1 MRVLIAARFTPD
13 GPRPIGGVQSWSAT
27 VGAELR
33 LRGHDVVFWGPGSS
47 LAGMFDMG
55 IAANIGDTRP
65 ALRLCTQHVV
75 MCHGIIA
82 PEKPAARAVAFTS
95 EEVRDYWQGDG
106 PIIRQ
111 PIDLD
116 FWRPEPK
123 RRFRLVRFSYRNG
136 LDMVKS
142 IADDLGLEYTHLHDA
157 TQVQCRDILNEAA
170 CVLATGR
177 AALETMACGVPLVLV
192 DDRPYQGPLMHIG
205 SAEEWMKTNY
215 SGRQGITP
223 TVTNMIVE
231 IEKSMMF
238 GDLLKHVR
246 RHHDA
251 KEIVDQ
257 LLESVP

>member
-33 LRGHDVVFWGPGSS
+33 QRGHDVVFWGPGSS
-47 LAGMFDMG
+47 LAGMFDIG

-116 FWRPEPK
+116 FWRPQPTEK
-123 RRFRLVRFSYRNG
+123 HLLVRFSYRRG
-136 LDMVKS
+136 LEFVPALAQS
-142 IADDLGLEYTHLHDA
+142 LGLGFAHVENDNPQ
-157 TQVQCRDILNEAA
+157 QVRETLSQAV

-177 AALETMACGVPLVLV
+177 SALEAMACGVPVV
-192 DDRPYQGPLMHIG
+192 ICDDRVYQAPLLDMDTTG
-205 SAEEWMKTNY
+205 SMLRNY
-215 SGRQGITP
+215 SGRGGVTP
-223 TVTNMIVE
+223 NEQNVRPAIEAAIAHGSLRSHVE
-231 IEKSMMF
+231 E
-238 GDLLKHVR
+238 
-246 RHHDA
+246 HHDVRN
-251 KEIVDQ
+251 IVTQ
-257 LLESVP
+257 LLCCIS